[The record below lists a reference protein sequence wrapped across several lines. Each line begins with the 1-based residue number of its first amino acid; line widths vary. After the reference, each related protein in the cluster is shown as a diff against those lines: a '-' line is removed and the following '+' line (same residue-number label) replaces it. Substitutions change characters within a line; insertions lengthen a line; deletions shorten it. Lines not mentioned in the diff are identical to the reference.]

1 MTVEPSVATPQRA
14 AGAGLRPSEYAEIC
28 RRLGRDP
35 TVAELGMFGVMWSE
49 HCAYKHSR
57 AVLRRLPTR
66 GRGVL
71 RGPGENAGA
80 VAVGDGWAAVF
91 KMESHNHPSAV
102 APFHGAATGVGG
114 IIRDILA
121 MGARPIALLDSLRF
135 GPPAESQ
142 VARMIHGVVAGIAAY
157 GNSIG
162 VPTVGGELACAP
174 CYRGNPLVNVAC
186 LGLVREDHLA
196 TARAAGPGNAVV
208 YLGARTG
215 RDGMHGAAFASTGL
229 AGNPRDRSAVQMG
242 DPFTGKLLIEAT
254 LEALAT
260 GAVVGLQDM
269 GAAGLTC
276 ALSEMS
282 ARGGVGMDVD
292 LRLVPRRESGMTP
305 EEVLLSESQERML
318 LIVEAGREGDV
329 LLIGHRWGLGAV
341 VIGRV
346 TAEPVLIVRD
356 GDRAVASLDPRHL
369 TEAPEYSPEAREP
382 AYLKGVRQTDP
393 AALPAVPPEGALRA
407 LLASP
412 ATASK
417 RWVFRQYDHTVQAN
431 TVVPPGAD
439 AAVLR
444 LKDAPPRGLA
454 LAVDGNGRYCH
465 LDPYVGGML
474 AVLEAAQNLACVGA
488 RPAAVTDCL
497 NFASPERPDV
507 FWTFR
512 QAVEGIARA
521 CEALDVPVVGGNVS
535 FYNEAGQGI
544 YPTPIV
550 AMLGRLDD
558 VRRHATP
565 GWKRD
570 GDLIVLLGDGRP
582 SLDGSEYLAV
592 LHGLAAGRLRE
603 PDLLAAV
610 RVIQCTREAVAQDL
624 LASAHDCADGGIAVA
639 LAECCVAG
647 GRGAAASLPASSR
660 ALGRAAD
667 GAVSPKDRTIPKDP
681 LRQDPGAASAQA
693 LSRWQST
700 HLRQDLQAEALFGE
714 SVGRIIVSLRP
725 ERLPALMQ
733 LARRLSVPLQ
743 VIGTTGGAQLV
754 IGSDGLY
761 PAGGAAPDRPWIDVD
776 VVTLRRAW
784 EAQEGEPG

>member
-1 MTVEPSVATPQRA
+1 MRA

-35 TVAELGMFGVMWSE
+35 TVAELGMFRVMWSE
-49 HCAYKHSR
+49 HCAYKHSK
-57 AVLRRLPTR
+57 AALRRLPTR

-80 VAVGDGWAAVF
+80 VAVGGGWAAVF

-135 GPPAESQ
+135 GPPSDPR
-142 VARMIHGVVAGIAAY
+142 VARVIHGVVAGIAAY

-174 CYRGNPLVNVAC
+174 CYGGNPLVNVAC
-186 LGLVREDHLA
+186 LGLVREDRLA

-215 RDGMHGAAFASTGL
+215 RDGMHGAAFASAEL
-229 AGNPRDRSAVQMG
+229 AGNPEDRTAVQMG
-242 DPFTGKLLIEAT
+242 DPFTGKLLIEVT

-260 GAVVGLQDM
+260 GAVVGVQDM

-276 ALSEMS
+276 AISEMS

-292 LRLVPRRESGMTP
+292 LSLVPRREDGMTP

-318 LIVEAGREGDV
+318 LVVASGREDDV
-329 LLIGHRWGLGAV
+329 IRVARRWALPAV

-346 TAEPVLIVRD
+346 TADPVLVVRD
-356 GDRAVASLDPRHL
+356 GDRVVASLDPRYL
-369 TEAPEYSPEAREP
+369 TDAPEYSPPAVEP
-382 AYLKGVRQTDP
+382 AYLHELRRFDP
-393 AALPAVPPEGALRA
+393 AHALGNGQPPAVAPQEALLM

-412 ATASK
+412 AIASK
-417 RWVFRQYDHTVQAN
+417 RWVFRQYDHMVQTN
-431 TVVPPGAD
+431 TVVAPGAD

-444 LKDAPPRGLA
+444 IKEAEPCGLA
-454 LAVDGNGRYCH
+454 LASDGNGRYCH

-497 NFASPERPDV
+497 NFASPERPEV

-512 QAVEGIARA
+512 QVIEGIARA

-535 FYNEAGQGI
+535 FYNETDQGI
-544 YPTPIV
+544 YATPVI

-565 GWKRD
+565 GWKHDR
-570 GDLIVLLGDGRP
+570 DLIVLLGDGRP
-582 SLDGSEYLAV
+582 ALDGGEYLAT
-592 LHGLAAGRLRE
+592 LHGVTAGRLRE
-603 PDLLAAV
+603 PDLLATA
-610 RVIQCTREAVAQDL
+610 RAIQLTREAVTQGW

-639 LAECCVAG
+639 LAECCIAG
-647 GRGAAASLPASSR
+647 GRGAEI
-660 ALGRAAD
+660 ALRAA
-667 GAVSPKDRTIPKDP
+667 
-681 LRQDPGAASAQA
+681 PGGC
-693 LSRWQST
+693 
-700 HLRQDLQAEALFGE
+700 AEEILFGE
-714 SVGRIIVSLRP
+714 GIGRVVASLRP
-725 ERLPALMQ
+725 DALPALMH
-733 LARRLSVPLQ
+733 LAQRLAVSVQ
-743 VIGTTGGAQLV
+743 VIGAAGGERLV
-754 IGSDGLY
+754 ISADGLAA
-761 PAGGAAPDRPWIDVD
+761 AGAGPDGTWWIDAD
-776 VVTLRRAW
+776 VAALRRAW
-784 EAQEGEPG
+784 DAAPDAARGEAQ